1 MFFYNKIFLGILKKN
16 GKLIFLNLLNIIENY
31 DNNFLKLQQFKKKK
45 NLKSSFYLFLSALLL
60 LLYYTFLDM
69 NKVISNF
76 SFFLFYFLFIL

>member
-45 NLKSSFYLFLSALLL
+45 KLKI
-60 LLYYTFLDM
+60 
-69 NKVISNF
+69 K
-76 SFFLFYFLFIL
+76 FLFILISSASITLLYFSGYE